1 MKSTVN
7 STLSRQNQKPH
18 EKYLVLKKE
27 EEIKHFYLAC
37 GNYREKQEHFNFRI
51 PLFVKFVKQ
60 HPLRK
65 VKVIKVLKVEKRGKE
80 MLKVQDVH
88 SRTWLPQ
95 VKNY

>member
-65 VKVIKVLKVEKRGKE
+65 VKVIKKGRKGRKAWKGNPK
-80 MLKVQDVH
+80 DAG
-88 SRTWLPQ
+88 LPLL
-95 VKNY
+95 YPASID

>member
-60 HPLRK
+60 HPLRRM
-65 VKVIKVLKVEKRGKE
+65 KVIKVLKEKMHGKE
-80 MLKVQDVH
+80 ILKVQNVYYC
-88 SRTWLPQ
+88 TQLL
-95 VKNY
+95 